1 MALVHTAMMQL
12 NLHVPKDR
20 ERLVSRLDSVARRL
34 GRPKSQIVLD
44 ALEQYLDQAEGE
56 PAWKIRQTGVP
67 VFHLGE
73 MSPFRRA
80 DLYDD
85 GSEAG

>member
-1 MALVHTAMMQL
+1 MQL

-20 ERLVSRLDSVARRL
+20 ERLVGRLDAAARRL

-44 ALEQYLDQAEGE
+44 ALERYLDADEGG
-56 PAWKIRQTGVP
+56 PAWQIGQSVVP

-73 MSPFRRA
+73 MPPFRRA

-85 GSEAG
+85 GTEDA